1 MEKSTYAEIR
11 YYEEQVHRDYN
22 KLINGADINE
32 IIDLFFNNG
41 FRFEM
46 ISGVESHDI
55 GDQDYCSGHIRTD
68 DPAEI
73 KRFIS
78 KLYGEWLIIA
88 FFDDKKVKIE
98 NQYISVWNGISFEY
112 PVTIENEIEH
122 VFKKFEEKFCFEK
135 TAINKDENPRFETA
149 DDIGAMACVY
159 ASPERMSEMFTPI
172 SNSQTYPY
180 THAVQDDS
188 EAKRM
193 MGEVY
198 GSPQMMDDMMPMV
211 AVYASPEMMDGDW
224 KLGGF
229 TKTQTKSDKS
239 NKTKFCEH
247 CGKRVDSSWSF
258 CSSCGSAIG
267 MADPEVTIQFCI
279 KCGREN
285 PLSGRYCVYC
295 GNEMGLIQSRDECDA
310 PMACVYASP
319 ERMSVTDQKKES
331 FIKRLFRR
339 KNK

>member
-55 GDQDYCSGHIRTD
+55 GDQDYFSGHIRTD
-68 DPAEI
+68 DPEEI

-98 NQYISVWNGISFEY
+98 NQYISVWDGISFEY
-112 PVTIENEIEH
+112 PVTIENEIEQ

-149 DDIGAMACVY
+149 DDIRAMACVY

-193 MGEVY
+193 MGNVY
-198 GSPQMMDDMMPMV
+198 G
-211 AVYASPEMMDGDW
+211 SPEMMDVDW
-224 KLGGF
+224 TFGKV
-229 TKTQTKSDKS
+229 TETQTKSEKAA
-239 NKTKFCEH
+239 FCGR
-247 CGKRVDSSWSF
+247 CGKVVDSNWTF
-258 CSSCGSAIG
+258 CSSCGNAIRVP
-267 MADPEVTIQFCI
+267 DPEVTIQFCT

-285 PLSGRYCVYC
+285 PLGGRYCVYC

-319 ERMSVTDQKKES
+319 ERMSVANQKKES
-331 FIKRLFRR
+331 FFKRLFRR
-339 KNK
+339 NNK